1 MEQKQEVV
9 ALDGPAGVGKSTIGK
24 LIAKSLSYIYV
35 DTGALYRAIGW
46 GICNMSV
53 NPEDWDLVAEALP
66 QIDVTLHVES
76 GEVWVN
82 GKNATPHLRTP
93 IMSKYSSLVSAIPEV
108 RKKLLS
114 IQKEL
119 AQKGRVVMDGRDI
132 GTVIAPCARYKFY
145 IDASPDIRAERRCKD
160 LGSEA
165 DFEKVLREV
174 KERDKADSTR
184 KESPLRKANDAM
196 YIDTSSMSIEEVTE
210 KVLATVGKSLKHAK
224 G

>member
-9 ALDGPAGVGKSTIGK
+9 AIDGPVGVGKSTLGK
-24 LIAKSLSYIYV
+24 LVAKRLKYIYV

-46 GICNMSV
+46 EIYNMGID
-53 NPEDWDLVAEALP
+53 PEDVKPVVEALP
-66 QIDVTLHVES
+66 RINVTLNVES

-93 IMSKYSSLVSAIPEV
+93 LMSRYSSMVSAISEV

-119 AQKGRVVMDGRDI
+119 AQKGRAVMDGRDI
-132 GTVIAPCARYKFY
+132 GTVIAPNARYKFY
-145 IDASPDIRAERRCKD
+145 IDASPDIRADRRCKE
-160 LGSEA
+160 LGA
-165 DFEKVLREV
+165 NANFEDVLREV

-184 KESPLRKANDAM
+184 KESPLRKARDAL
-196 YIDTSSMSIEEVTE
+196 YIDTSMMTIEEVTE
-210 KVLATVGKSLKHAK
+210 KMLDVVENTIV
-224 G
+224 